1 MSIGVV
7 NVFQV
12 EVNRRVLSIQKN
24 WVSTAET
31 YRGLCKAATRTQEVM
46 VVDEGTAW
54 YHPLDLLYRGFL
66 LDKLV
71 YFFRGGLLLSIFDEE
86 LECFGNMFQSKGDL
100 TVFDHIG
107 NEETESHGP
116 D

>member
-1 MSIGVV
+1 MYIGVV

-31 YRGLCKAATRTQEVM
+31 YRGLCKAATRTQEAM
-46 VVDEGTAW
+46 VVDAGTAL
-54 YHPLDLLYRGFL
+54 YHPRLVIQGFL
-66 LDKLV
+66 LHKLV

-100 TVFDHIG
+100 TVFDHVG
-107 NEETESHGP
+107 NAETESHGP